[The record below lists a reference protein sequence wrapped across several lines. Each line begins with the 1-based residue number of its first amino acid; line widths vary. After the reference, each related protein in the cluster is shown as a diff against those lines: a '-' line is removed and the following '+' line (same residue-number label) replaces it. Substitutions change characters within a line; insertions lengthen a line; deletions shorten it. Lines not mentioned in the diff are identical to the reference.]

1 MLSYYKLY
9 GWKSWKKEMLTKA
22 LTGSEAMTNNNLS
35 KKGDFGIREHSRHI
49 LKAWDSG
56 FT

>member
-9 GWKSWKKEMLTKA
+9 GCKSWKKEMLTKA

-35 KKGDFGIREHSRHI
+35 KKGDFMIREHSRHI
-49 LKAWDSG
+49 LKVCDSG